1 MKIMLLGVRDG
12 SHKPQLELV
21 ALWELPQLQLL
32 GFFFSSF
39 PQKCTFGVDA
49 C

>member
-1 MKIMLLGVRDG
+1 MKIMLLGVGDG

-21 ALWELPQLQLL
+21 ALWELPQLQIL
-32 GFFFSSF
+32 GFVSPLS
-39 PQKCTFGVDA
+39 PQKFTMGVDA